1 MSRTVLLCFDLSFFP
16 TLLFPASNIQDRNTG
31 GLGLIGLVNRAKV
44 RDVLYTLCA
53 NKDGGV
59 PLAVMR
65 WCTRGQVC
73 ASEVRWE
80 KEARRADVEIDRGRN
95 KKTGKWTSRA

>member
-1 MSRTVLLCFDLSFFP
+1 M
-16 TLLFPASNIQDRNTG
+16 
-31 GLGLIGLVNRAKV
+31 NRAKV

-95 KKTGKWTSRA
+95 KKNRKVDEQGVSGVSRVRIVRIKYW